1 MKFNTVIIGGGLSGL
16 VCGIRLQKAGI
27 KTAIIST
34 GQSAMHFSS
43 GSFDLLGKLPTGEA
57 VTEPLEAI
65 KKLGAEHPYSKV
77 GAEKVAE
84 YAAATKDFFA
94 SCSIKLN
101 GDAKKNGYRITP
113 TGDYLPTWLSFEEFP
128 VLESKDEKL
137 GEKALIINLFGY
149 LDFNTK
155 FIASS
160 LEKNGTKCR
169 VANIKYQAA
178 EAMRENPTEARSTNI
193 AKTLVCPSNWETF
206 KEGVKKQ
213 YKGEDLVIIPAV
225 FGLKNAGLIEEIR
238 AEFKD
243 AKVLCFPTMPPSV
256 PGIRTQ
262 ATLKEEYLKL
272 GGEFLLG
279 DTVCAGDIKD
289 SKVVSLSTVNFEEI
303 KVMTDNV
310 VLASGSFF
318 SKGLIADPYK
328 VYEPVFGLDVDFSE
342 NRGEWYNLNFFKKQN
357 YVNFGVKTNE
367 KFQTSIQGKTIENLY
382 AIGSVLSGANTLYE
396 GCGSG
401 VAIMTAMKV
410 ADEIISK

>member
-1 MKFNTVIIGGGLSGL
+1 
-16 VCGIRLQKAGI
+16 
-27 KTAIIST
+27 
-34 GQSAMHFSS
+34 
-43 GSFDLLGKLPTGEA
+43 
-57 VTEPLEAI
+57 
-65 KKLGAEHPYSKV
+65 
-77 GAEKVAE
+77 
-84 YAAATKDFFA
+84 
-94 SCSIKLN
+94 
-101 GDAKKNGYRITP
+101 
-113 TGDYLPTWLSFEEFP
+113 
-128 VLESKDEKL
+128 
-137 GEKALIINLFGY
+137 
-149 LDFNTK
+149 
-155 FIASS
+155 
-160 LEKNGTKCR
+160 
-169 VANIKYQAA
+169 
-178 EAMRENPTEARSTNI
+178 
-193 AKTLVCPSNWETF
+193 
-206 KEGVKKQ
+206 
-213 YKGEDLVIIPAV
+213 
-225 FGLKNAGLIEEIR
+225 
-238 AEFKD
+238 
-243 AKVLCFPTMPPSV
+243 MPPSV

-328 VYEPVFGLDVDFSE
+328 VYEPIFGLDVDFSE